1 MLPPNARLR
10 RARDFTD
17 TVRGGRRAGSE
28 LFVLYLAQ
36 PAGARS
42 ATGGPAQ
49 RIPQVG
55 VVASR
60 AVGNAVT
67 RNRVKRRLR
76 HLAAER
82 LDQLCPGYR
91 LVVRALPPASTA
103 SSAQLARALDTA
115 LSRLGQSAPA
125 TRPIAAARPGSGRAQ
140 PC

>member
-17 TVRGGRRAGSE
+17 TVRGGRRAGSG
-28 LFVLYLAQ
+28 LLVLYLAQ
-36 PAGARS
+36 PTVARS
-42 ATGGPAQ
+42 ATVGPGPGQ
-49 RIPQVG
+49 PQVG

-82 LDQLCPGYR
+82 LAQLSPGCR

-103 SSAQLARALDTA
+103 SSAQLAGALDAA
-115 LSRLGQSAPA
+115 LSRLGQGVAPA
-125 TRPIAAARPGSGRAQ
+125 RHSAAARPGSGRAQ